1 MATGDFSFN
10 VSVEV
15 LSVMLVGCT
24 VEVSRFPCLPGMPTI
39 PCSKPGLYK
48 VESVVVHADRSFE
61 IGFSDGTD
69 DDMVDYYWSDE
80 VQLRVVKPGVF
91 FAGHVRGEG
100 QTVNG

>member
-1 MATGDFSFN
+1 MATGDFTFN

-24 VEVSRFPCLPGMPTI
+24 VEVSKFPCLPGMPSI

-61 IGFSDGTD
+61 IGFADEKDTG
-69 DDMVDYYWSDE
+69 MVDYYWSDE

-91 FAGHVRGEG
+91 FGGHVREG
-100 QTVNG
+100 GAPVNG